1 MLHLPADAV
10 VPILGEVRAYGATR
24 METGGFLLAPIDDP
38 TRITTVAFAGTVGI
52 TRRYGLFGISG
63 LALDR
68 LFTWADDYDLR
79 IPAQFHSHGGR
90 AFLSPTDLAHG
101 LSVRGFITCVIPYF
115 RDPPRDPSRWGWW
128 KFDGSMWKTETPPK
142 IDADAQAATFT
153 FDEDGVA

>member
-68 LFTWADDYDLR
+68 LFTWADDSTC
-79 IPAQFHSHGGR
+79 HSGAVPLAWGAR
-90 AFLSPTDLAHG
+90 LSLPDRPCARLERPRLHHVCHPV
-101 LSVRGFITCVIPYF
+101 LPR
-115 RDPPRDPSRWGWW
+115 PPRDPSRWGWW